1 MKKFLLLLLA
11 LCSFIFY
18 YFWLPASTPYV
29 STSLP
34 MQDKMLLLPLDS
46 RPPCTTLAQDLGR
59 LASIDVIV
67 PPNELLDNY
76 HNPGRPHKINGVA
89 QPEHSKLSRRRHLR
103 RFTDPRRAARLAFA
117 AGHRCR

>member
-46 RPPCTTLAQDLGR
+46 RPPCTFRQACL
-59 LASIDVIV
+59 
-67 PPNELLDNY
+67 
-76 HNPGRPHKINGVA
+76 
-89 QPEHSKLSRRRHLR
+89 
-103 RFTDPRRAARLAFA
+103 
-117 AGHRCR
+117 HRCNCTPKRTS